1 MIGITMGCPAG
12 IGPEI
17 IIKVFSKN
25 PDWMIQKRVV
35 VYGDPGIL
43 KRAMEFVGFDVPLVD
58 LESKD
63 YGIPLIPV
71 TNLDPNEIPVGKATP
86 ITGMASYEYVVA
98 ATKAALN
105 NQISAVV
112 TCPITKEGLRL
123 CGLPYPGHTEI
134 LGELTNTKDYLMMLR
149 GPRLA
154 VVLVTIHCKLREVPK
169 LITEEK
175 VFKTITIVNESLKK
189 DFGVSSPKIA
199 VSGLNPHAGEGGLF
213 GDEDDRIIKPAIEK
227 AREKGI
233 DCSGPYP
240 PDTVFYRALK
250 GEFHAC
256 VAQYHDQGLIPLKL
270 VHFEDG
276 VNVTLNLP
284 IVRTSV
290 DHGTAYDIAGS
301 GTANPISL
309 EAAINTAK
317 FIVQCRK
324 SYQS

>member
-25 PDWMIQKRVV
+25 PDWLSQRKVV
-35 VYGDPGIL
+35 VFGDPGIL
-43 KRAMEFVGFDVPLVD
+43 KRAMKFVGFDAPLVD

-63 YGIPLIPV
+63 YGIPLIPI

-86 ITGMASYEYVVA
+86 ITGMASYRYVVA

-134 LGELTNTKDYLMMLR
+134 LGELTNSKDYLMMLR

-175 VFKTITIVNESLKK
+175 VFKTITIVNESLKR

-213 GDEDDRIIKPAIEK
+213 GDEDDRIIRPAIEK

-233 DCSGPYP
+233 DCSGPHP

-301 GTANPISL
+301 GTASPISL
-309 EAAINTAK
+309 EAAVNTAK
-317 FIVQCRK
+317 FIAQCRK
-324 SYQS
+324 RYQS